1 MQSRALWRV
10 LAGGIGNAVV
20 AVPMAN
26 GYESEFAG
34 WAAAIDGHVV
44 AVYVRTQFRRQG
56 VGSMLLTEI
65 TSGSAPIRLGYWSDD
80 AQSVAD
86 HGFPIEHDPTSY
98 HTLLTFMRK
107 ADDLS
112 HIQTKAPGNEKGHRI
127 SP

>member
-1 MQSRALWRV
+1 
-10 LAGGIGNAVV
+10 VV
-20 AVPMAN
+20 AVPVAR

-56 VGSMLLTEI
+56 VGSMLLTAL
-65 TSGSAPIRLGYWSDD
+65 TDFAPIRVGYWSDD

-98 HTLLTFMRK
+98 HTLLTFMRRS
-107 ADDLS
+107 DDLA